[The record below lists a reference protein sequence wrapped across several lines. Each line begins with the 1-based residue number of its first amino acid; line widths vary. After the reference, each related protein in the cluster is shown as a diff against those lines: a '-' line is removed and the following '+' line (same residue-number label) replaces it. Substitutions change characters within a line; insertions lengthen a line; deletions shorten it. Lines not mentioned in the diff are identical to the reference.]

1 MAKKWQP
8 LRGHGSARMGW
19 RCLHGAGFL
28 GCNMPSISD
37 AGIFGVPVEAL
48 RRVAAADRR
57 NVIRFSGLVLA
68 AASLAACAQSN
79 VVSRHTAFVPST
91 RQASLHREAPRVSVV
106 RRQAPRSDNVAAA
119 KPASGAAGGGVAS
132 FYSEDSETASGEKF
146 DPNELTA
153 AHPTLPF
160 GTRLRV
166 TNMKTGRSV
175 TVRVNDRGPY
185 VPGRVVDVSYSAARA
200 LGMVQSGTANVKL
213 DVVR

>member
-1 MAKKWQP
+1 
-8 LRGHGSARMGW
+8 
-19 RCLHGAGFL
+19 
-28 GCNMPSISD
+28 MPSISN

-48 RRVAAADRR
+48 RRVAGADRR
-57 NVIRFSGLVLA
+57 SIIRFSGLALA

-79 VVSRHTAFVPST
+79 VASRHSAFAPSA
-91 RQASLHREAPRVSVV
+91 RQAALHREAPRTSVV
-106 RRQAPRSDNVAAA
+106 RRQAPPSDNVASA
-119 KPASGAAGGGVAS
+119 KPGSGVAS
-132 FYSEDSETASGEKF
+132 YYSEGSETASGERF

-166 TNMKTGRSV
+166 TNLKTGRSV